1 MVLNLLILLLH
12 TILRYAVIHGL
23 DVEGL
28 TVLYS
33 GSTIAVSTVITWL
46 VSLWCHPSGRLSVV
60 TLHCSNGYHVARG
73 GTSVW
78 KGQRCM
84 NFAPKKTNLGVALAL
99 FEILLKRDRFNYL
112 SLSRKG
118 TCVSGPRVK
127 RMVEISLYMEIR
139 ALFLQVHPER
149 FSNF

>member
-23 DVEGL
+23 DVGL

-33 GSTIAVSTVITWL
+33 GSTMAVSTVISWL

-60 TLHCSNGYHVARG
+60 ILHCSNGCHVARG
-73 GTSVW
+73 GPSVW
-78 KGQRCM
+78 KGQRCL
-84 NFAPKKTNLGVALAL
+84 NFAPEKTNLGVAWAL

-127 RMVEISLYMEIR
+127 RTVEISLHMEIR
-139 ALFLQVHPER
+139 ALFLQVHP
-149 FSNF
+149 